1 MIKNWLNW
9 RLCYFKCPLLPLHC
23 FSQMNG
29 VIPKCFVLFLYFPCW
44 HNNILLQ
51 QWITFLLNQ
60 TPSLTPFWMSVSSY
74 LTLEMCCGEYNTAFY
89 AFSWSG
95 WRGVLSFLGTRTSF
109 FSKYF
114 QIQHFFIDFSIAE
127 WMWKHM
133 CVFPESC
140 DHVRMIVFMCCAP
153 MKATTIIKFT
163 SRMLYINFTD
173 ISVKP
178 KTQNNALHN
187 YEIPSY

>member
-1 MIKNWLNW
+1 MALFQSFLSCFCIFPADTIK
-9 RLCYFKCPLLPLHC
+9 
-23 FSQMNG
+23 SS
-29 VIPKCFVLFLYFPCW
+29 KCFIATVNNFPIKSDTQPDT
-44 HNNILLQ
+44 ILDERE
-51 QWITFLLNQ
+51 FVFD
-60 TPSLTPFWMSVSSY
+60 P
-74 LTLEMCCGEYNTAFY
+74 EMCCGEYNTAFY

-95 WRGVLSFLGTRTSF
+95 WGGVLSFLGTRTSF
-109 FSKYF
+109 FSKHF

-153 MKATTIIKFT
+153 MKSTTIIKFS

-187 YEIPSY
+187 NEIPSY